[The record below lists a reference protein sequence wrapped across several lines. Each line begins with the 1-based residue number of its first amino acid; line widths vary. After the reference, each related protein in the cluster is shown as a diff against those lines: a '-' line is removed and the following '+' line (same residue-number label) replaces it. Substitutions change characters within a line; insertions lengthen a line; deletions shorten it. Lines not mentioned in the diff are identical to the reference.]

1 MYIISYSRT
10 SIVIQIQ
17 IERKQVMKS
26 PFTGKEMSRVW
37 EKRTWEF
44 RGEKFDYMHM
54 AWLCE
59 DTGESFTTDESD
71 TASYIQVTNQYRAK
85 YGIPYTDEIISIR
98 KKYDLSAAKMSLLLG
113 IGINQYRKYE
123 QGEVPSVSNGRL
135 IRSIMNPKVML
146 DMIESA
152 QKELEEREYKKLT
165 QRIKAII
172 ENNDSYKMQQYE
184 TNRIFCSTRSYENGY
199 AAISLDKLKNVMIA
213 ILERSKEVWCTKM
226 NKLLFY
232 VDFLSYRERGM
243 SMTGL
248 TYRAIDYGP
257 VPEKWNKVYSQFDDI
272 QQVLQQIGNYEGTIL
287 QTKSHIDNEVLT
299 EEEIKI
305 IDIVCNKFGNYSS
318 QAISTISHEE
328 SAWKNHYQQA
338 ERIPFCEAYN
348 LVSL

>member
-1 MYIISYSRT
+1 
-10 SIVIQIQ
+10 
-17 IERKQVMKS
+17 
-26 PFTGKEMSRVW
+26 
-37 EKRTWEF
+37 
-44 RGEKFDYMHM
+44 
-54 AWLCE
+54 
-59 DTGESFTTDESD
+59 
-71 TASYIQVTNQYRAK
+71 
-85 YGIPYTDEIISIR
+85 
-98 KKYDLSAAKMSLLLG
+98 
-113 IGINQYRKYE
+113 
-123 QGEVPSVSNGRL
+123 
-135 IRSIMNPKVML
+135 MNPKVML
-146 DMIESA
+146 DMIESS
-152 QKELEEREYKKLT
+152 KEELEEKEYKKLT
-165 QRIKAII
+165 QRIKSII
-172 ENNDSYKMQQYE
+172 ENNDSYKMHQYE

-299 EEEIKI
+299 DEEIKI

>member
-1 MYIISYSRT
+1 
-10 SIVIQIQ
+10 
-17 IERKQVMKS
+17 
-26 PFTGKEMSRVW
+26 
-37 EKRTWEF
+37 
-44 RGEKFDYMHM
+44 
-54 AWLCE
+54 
-59 DTGESFTTDESD
+59 
-71 TASYIQVTNQYRAK
+71 
-85 YGIPYTDEIISIR
+85 
-98 KKYDLSAAKMSLLLG
+98 
-113 IGINQYRKYE
+113 
-123 QGEVPSVSNGRL
+123 
-135 IRSIMNPKVML
+135 
-146 DMIESA
+146 
-152 QKELEEREYKKLT
+152 
-165 QRIKAII
+165 
-172 ENNDSYKMQQYE
+172 
-184 TNRIFCSTRSYENGY
+184 
-199 AAISLDKLKNVMIA
+199 MIA

-232 VDFLSYRERGM
+232 VDFLSFRERGM
-243 SMTGL
+243 AMTGL